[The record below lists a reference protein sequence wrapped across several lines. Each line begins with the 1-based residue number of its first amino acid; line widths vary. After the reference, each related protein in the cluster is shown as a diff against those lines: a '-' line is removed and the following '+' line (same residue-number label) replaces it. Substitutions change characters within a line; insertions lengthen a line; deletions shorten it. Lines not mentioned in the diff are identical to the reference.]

1 MFENGNPVQQESGQP
16 EQNQNQQPDQ
26 GQPSQDW
33 RSQIPAELRDAPQLK
48 DVKDLGSLAKQFVDQ
63 QRFLGN
69 SIRIPGEDAGPESR
83 QEFIAKLQKHAP
95 DLIRRPDPSDEAAM
109 AEFWAQAGVPNDPA
123 AYEVEEGVTLPE
135 ERLTNIK
142 ALARKYGLTKDKFRQ
157 FVKDTVAQET
167 AAMEQA
173 QQSQQEDFKALASEW
188 GHATEGRINDIKK
201 FAEVMQLPE
210 GFRNALQQGQV
221 GSEWLKAM
229 HNIIQQFGGMRERS
243 EVAFQPGG
251 SIPDSPAELKAKI
264 AEIEANPAFLNNR
277 APQHQGLVQKRFEL
291 IQQYGQARQSN

>member
-1 MFENGNPVQQESGQP
+1 MFENGNPVQQEPGQP
-16 EQNQNQQPDQ
+16 EQNQNQQPEQ

-109 AEFWAQAGVPNDPA
+109 AEFWEQAGVPRDAN
-123 AYEVEEGVTLPE
+123 AYDVEEGITLPE

-173 QQSQQEDFKALASEW
+173 QQSQQEDFKQLASEW
-188 GHATEGRINDIKK
+188 GLSTEGRINDIKR

-229 HNIIQQFGGMRERS
+229 HNIIQQFGGMKEGA
-243 EVAFQPGG
+243 EIAYQPG
-251 SIPDSPAELKAKI
+251 SAIPDSPAEMNEKVK
-264 AEIEANPAFLNNR
+264 EIEANPGFLNPR
-277 APQHQGLVQKRFEL
+277 DPRHQSLVQKRFEL
-291 IQQYGQARQSN
+291 IQKIGQARQSN